1 MEHKPLELYIHIPFC
16 VKKCQYCDFLSFGI
30 QDLGVREQMGCSN
43 MDQPVPDE
51 YIDALCLEMEWYS
64 QQQDYKQRP
73 VVSIFFGGG
82 TPSLMSE
89 KQMEK
94 VMSAIRTHF
103 SLQDEAEITMEANPG
118 TVTLEKL
125 QMARQLG
132 VNRLSMGLQST
143 NANELKLLGRIHT
156 YEDFLQS
163 YLWARESGFK
173 NINVDL
179 ITAVPDQTENS
190 YKKSLEQIL
199 ALEPEHI
206 SAYSLIIEPGTPFE
220 ILEEEGK
227 LSLPDEEEERRMYRL
242 TQELLGKHGYDRY
255 EISNYAK
262 PGFECKHN
270 IGYWQ
275 RKDYLG
281 LGLGAASLIGNQ
293 RFTNTSD
300 MSIYIEGIHSEK
312 TWYSDRESLN
322 IQSEMEEFM
331 FLGLRMTS
339 GVSEDE
345 FEELFGKN
353 IMSVYGDVINKYV
366 ENGLLKRSH
375 RKICL
380 TNAGLDLANQVMSD
394 FLL

>member
-30 QDLGVREQMGCSN
+30 HDLGVREQMGCSN

-64 QQQDYKQRP
+64 QQQDFKQRP

-89 KQMEK
+89 MQMEK
-94 VMSAIRTHF
+94 VMSAIRTYF

-163 YLWARESGFK
+163 YLWAREAGFK

-190 YKKSLEQIL
+190 YERSLEQII

-242 TQELLGKHGYDRY
+242 TQELLEKHGYERY

-270 IGYWQ
+270 IGYWK

-293 RFTNTSD
+293 RFTNTTD

-312 TWYSDRESLN
+312 TWYSHRECLD

-331 FLGLRMTS
+331 FLGLRMIS
-339 GVSEDE
+339 GVSADE
-345 FEELFGKN
+345 FEEIFGQN
-353 IMSVYGDVINKYV
+353 IMSVYGDVIKKHV
-366 ENGLLKRSH
+366 DNGLLKCGH